1 MAKQTDDKK
10 KAPTKPAAGGKTAPK
25 SGDMKGGSSKKPDMK
40 KPDTKKK

>member
-10 KAPTKPAAGGKTAPK
+10 KTPAKPTTGGKAAPK
-25 SGDMKGGSSKKPDMK
+25 SGDMKGGGSKKPDMK